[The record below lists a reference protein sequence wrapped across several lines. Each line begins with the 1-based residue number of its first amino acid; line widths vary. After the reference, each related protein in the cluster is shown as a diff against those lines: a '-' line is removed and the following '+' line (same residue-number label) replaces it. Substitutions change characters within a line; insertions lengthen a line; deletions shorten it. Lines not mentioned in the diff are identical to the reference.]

1 MVIFFALNGKDKSIR
16 FWDLKSIKWINV
28 IEAHKFSEI
37 NDISL
42 FSKNNDFNLLGAL
55 EHEDKVVSAKWH
67 PDIPIIISTSA
78 DKSARVWIPQNY

>member
-42 FSKNNDFNLLGAL
+42 FSKNSDLFIAAAHIDGKITVWNYHNKKLIK
-55 EHEDKVVSAKWH
+55 EIYENYDKL
-67 PDIPIIISTSA
+67 
-78 DKSARVWIPQNY
+78 